1 MAGSMSQKISISI
14 DEDILALIDAE
25 RGDIPR
31 SKFIENTIR
40 KSGYFF
46 EALWIF
52 LNEFDTL
59 SNKERLL
66 SAHTSQP
73 IGKPLHKHEGYL
85 VLSGN
90 SMNFYNERKELEFSI
105 DKSSIRDLAVTY
117 DEVFKRL
124 RDSRGM
130 IPPMKITLEKNTI
143 YIFTKPIGRKGLL
156 RNNIFRGENEAIK
169 FWYRQNI

>member
-1 MAGSMSQKISISI
+1 MAGSISQKISISI

-31 SKFIENTIR
+31 SKYIENTIR

-46 EALWIF
+46 EVLWISS
-52 LNEFDTL
+52 NEFDTL
-59 SNKERLL
+59 SNKERWF

-73 IGKPLHKHEGYL
+73 IGKPLHKHEGYI

-90 SMNFYNERKELEFSI
+90 SINFYNERKEVEFSI
-105 DKSSIRDLAVTY
+105 DRSSIKDLAVTY

-143 YIFTKPIGRKGLL
+143 YIFTKPIGKKGLL
-156 RNNIFRGENEAIK
+156 RNNIFRGENEAIEL
-169 FWYRQNI
+169 WYRQNM